1 MKASET
7 TRRVFRRRAVQL
19 EVKIRFKLAASFTKT
34 GDAERLA
41 LVGRTRDISETGM
54 ALQVSAK
61 NIDRYLTRK
70 ENGFDV
76 ELRLPEGAVVLQASP
91 VYFKKVS
98 AGGVATY
105 LIGCRFTAVQDLQL
119 SRLVTFLR
127 SLPVAKVTPKE

>member
-1 MKASET
+1 MKQTET

-34 GDAERLA
+34 GDVERLA

-54 ALQVSAK
+54 ALLVSAK

-76 ELRLPEGAVVLQASP
+76 ELRLPEGPVVLQASP
-91 VYFKKVS
+91 VYFKKSS
-98 AGGVATY
+98 ATNVATY
-105 LIGCRFTAVQDLQL
+105 LIGCRFTSVHDVQLTQ
-119 SRLVTFLR
+119 LVTFLR
-127 SLPVAKVTPKE
+127 SLPVG

>member
-34 GDAERLA
+34 GNVERLA

-54 ALQVSAK
+54 ALLVSAK

-70 ENGFDV
+70 ENGFDI
-76 ELRLPEGAVVLQASP
+76 ELRLPDGAVVLEASP
-91 VYFKKVS
+91 VYFKKS
-98 AGGVATY
+98 SSGNVATY
-105 LIGCRFTAVQDLQL
+105 LIGCRFTTAPDADLN
-119 SRLVTFLR
+119 RLTTFLR
-127 SLPVAKVTPKE
+127 SLPVR

>member
-1 MKASET
+1 MKSSET

-19 EVKIRFKLAASFTKT
+19 EVKIRFKPAASFTKT

-54 ALQVSAK
+54 ALLVSAR

-76 ELRLPEGAVVLQASP
+76 ELRLPGGAVALQASP
-91 VYFKKVS
+91 VYFKKS
-98 AGGVATY
+98 SSGNVATY
-105 LIGCRFTAVQDLQL
+105 LIGCRFTTTQDLQL
-119 SRLVTFLR
+119 TRLITFLR
-127 SLPVAKVTPKE
+127 SLPLGSPP